1 MGTLHARNATAN
13 ARVQL
18 ALIADQHAP
27 SAKRLAAETGAEIG
41 TVDTMLDDPTIAGI
55 IVVSSTDAHLDH
67 ARAALTV
74 GKAVFCEKPRDLS
87 RSEERRVGK
96 ERVST
101 CRSRR
106 SPHH

>member
-1 MGTLHARNATAN
+1 MRISDWSSDVCSSDLMGTLHARNATAN
-13 ARVQL
+13 ARFQL

-74 GKAVFCEKPRDLS
+74 GKAVFCEKPQIGS
-87 RSEERRVGK
+87 AHV
-96 ERVST
+96 
-101 CRSRR
+101 
-106 SPHH
+106 